1 VRGRFPGHLIQETIL
16 RETLIFQG
24 ILTLIGIAFVV
35 AGIGYLS
42 TSVPLGVLGAMG
54 GLLII
59 VGAVKMAVRK
69 KRAQERR

>member
-1 VRGRFPGHLIQETIL
+1 M

-24 ILTLIGIAFVV
+24 ILTLIGIAFMV
-35 AGIGYLS
+35 AGSTYLS
-42 TSVPLGVLGAMG
+42 TSVPLGVFGAVG

-59 VGAVKMAVRK
+59 VGAVKMTVRK